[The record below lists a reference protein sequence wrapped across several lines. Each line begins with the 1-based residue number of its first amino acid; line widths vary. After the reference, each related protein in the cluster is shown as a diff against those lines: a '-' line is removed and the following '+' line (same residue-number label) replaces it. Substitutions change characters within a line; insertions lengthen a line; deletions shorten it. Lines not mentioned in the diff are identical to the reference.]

1 MFVWRVNPISILFLS
16 VPRRQEEEVLNA
28 NLLEASP
35 WRIQIDKNVTLWL
48 FNIAME
54 NAHL

>member
-54 NAHL
+54 NTHL